1 MKATKAPESGVKHV
15 MTTIWGDEGNE
26 CDVYV
31 GSSLLTIKANRSA
44 RYSCLPG
51 LYYYAEHGYTRDP
64 EVDVTL
70 LKLKFG
76 MCSCLCSDVVDLW
89 PQMAS

>member
-1 MKATKAPESGVKHV
+1 MRCVCEQQPVE
-15 MTTIWGDEGNE
+15 
-26 CDVYV
+26 
-31 GSSLLTIKANRSA
+31 IKADASA

-76 MCSCLCSDVVDLW
+76 MYSRLSSYFVHYEL
-89 PQMAS
+89 QMALSVVALIRSSTPRRWSVFIVLAR